1 VASEKTEKL
10 NLTVYPDIEGVYQ
23 RDLRKSYYDNF
34 LKIDKGVEEL
44 ENNLK
49 GYVDEVLEGIE
60 NGYY

>member
-1 VASEKTEKL
+1 MASEKTEKL